1 MEQEDKRLYSLL
13 RKEIASAMKKS
24 FPGIDP
30 DVSEWKG
37 QEITDF
43 QEDLLIKVSGRISEK
58 WFYTHMKSSNESL
71 PRIDVLNMLSQ
82 YSGYKNWDDFRYRN
96 SERIQLS
103 ETIKK
108 TNRIFLIIPLII
120 FGLMILLFALY
131 KIINT
136 QNYLFTFI
144 DTDTGE
150 VILNSKIQADLILKD
165 ETPVTYISDS
175 TGNIIIRTDQSKIKL
190 AVNAPCYFNDTIIRI
205 IKKFNRHEQ
214 VRLKS
219 DPYSLMIQYFSQTN
233 VKAWEKRREQLD
245 KMISE
250 NAMICRLTDP
260 KSGPGMELYNKWEF
274 IDKLTMPASSLRHI
288 VIVNSRYEKNQ
299 IVILR
304 FKNNMTQK

>member
-1 MEQEDKRLYSLL
+1 LEQEDKRLYSLL

-24 FPGIDP
+24 FPGINP

-82 YSGYKNWDDFRYRN
+82 YSGYKNWDDFRYKN
-96 SERIQLS
+96 SESIQFS

-108 TNRIFLIIPLII
+108 TNKIFIIIPLII
-120 FGLMILLFALY
+120 FGVMILLFALY

-144 DTDTGE
+144 DADTGD

-175 TGNIIIRTDQSKIKL
+175 SGNIILRTDQSKIKL
-190 AVNAPCYFNDTIIRI
+190 VVSAPCYLNDTIIRI

-214 VRLKS
+214 VKLRS
-219 DPYSLMIQYFSQTN
+219 DPYSLMIKYFSQTD
-233 VKAWEKRREQLD
+233 VKAWETRREQLD

-250 NAMICRLTDP
+250 NAMICQLPDQ
-260 KSGPGMELYNKWEF
+260 KYGSGMELYNKWEF
-274 IDKLTMPASSLRHI
+274 IDKLTMPASSLRSI
-288 VIVNSRYEKNQ
+288 EIVNSRYENNQ

-304 FKNNMTQK
+304 FKKNISQK